1 MTSVEEIVN
10 VIFGGTVSIEGVC
23 SILVAVWAVIQG
35 VIAWRSKINAIRK
48 TTEGLA
54 KDEQIAAQKEELD
67 KLKSAIAG
75 LASLITDAYL
85 SNANVDPDVKKRLA
99 VQAENIAQIAEFSLS
114 NAADKLI
121 EAATEYAPDTD
132 LIKHAEDLKAE
143 AEAADQILDTVSDA
157 AKAAIEKLNV

>member
-10 VIFGGTVSIEGVC
+10 VIFGGAVSIDGVLT
-23 SILVAVWAVIQG
+23 IVVAIWAVIQG
-35 VIAWRSKINAIRK
+35 IIAWRSKINTIRR
-48 TTEGLA
+48 TAEGLA

-67 KLKSAIAG
+67 QLKAAIAG

-99 VQAENIAQIAEFSLS
+99 VQAENISKIADFNLS
-114 NAADKLI
+114 AAADKLI

-143 AEAADQILDTVSDA
+143 AEAADQILDTVSDS
-157 AKAAIEKLNV
+157 AKAALEKLNV